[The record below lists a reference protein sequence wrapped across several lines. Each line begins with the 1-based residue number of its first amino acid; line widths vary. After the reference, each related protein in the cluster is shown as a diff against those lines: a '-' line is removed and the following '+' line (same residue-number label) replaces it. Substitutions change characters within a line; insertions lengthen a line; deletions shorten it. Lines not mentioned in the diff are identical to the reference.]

1 MVMNFDGK
9 TTTVKRN
16 AKTVDII
23 QALIDAVPNAVKQF
37 IQVPTTIYTG
47 DVKKDAIA
55 ACMYVR
61 DRVKYKADGFNFQ
74 DIQAPGRMFND
85 TKQADCKS
93 FSLAAL
99 ANILSK
105 GYKGGFRFVSYR
117 SNKIPTHVYIYVL
130 DKSNNK
136 LTFDP
141 CIKNLKES
149 PKATYI
155 LDMDVRY
162 LSMPY
167 NYGIEGK
174 KERQERREERKA
186 KKAAKKAAGDDPKG
200 LPKITLAPARGAFLG
215 LVALNFRGI
224 ASRLDQ
230 AIKKDSAKVREFWN
244 KLGGDFSKL
253 KENVD
258 KNKGKK
264 PLLGA
269 KGIDGIGTYYEYYI
283 SESFIGVEPATT
295 AAAAAATASPIL
307 LALEKLLK
315 ALKIGGIVA
324 EAGGKSIELLTPE
337 EKKATTPL
345 DATGE
350 GFQASDP
357 EPGAKTTPT
366 LLTDFKPSPTLIYG
380 LVGAA
385 ALIYF
390 ITKKK

>member
-1 MVMNFDGK
+1 
-9 TTTVKRN
+9 
-16 AKTVDII
+16 
-23 QALIDAVPNAVKQF
+23 
-37 IQVPTTIYTG
+37 
-47 DVKKDAIA
+47 
-55 ACMYVR
+55 
-61 DRVKYKADGFNFQ
+61 
-74 DIQAPGRMFND
+74 
-85 TKQADCKS
+85 
-93 FSLAAL
+93 
-99 ANILSK
+99 
-105 GYKGGFRFVSYR
+105 
-117 SNKIPTHVYIYVL
+117 
-130 DKSNNK
+130 
-136 LTFDP
+136 
-141 CIKNLKES
+141 
-149 PKATYI
+149 
-155 LDMDVRY
+155 
-162 LSMPY
+162 MPY

-230 AIKKDSAKVREFWN
+230 AIKKDSKKVREFWN

-269 KGIDGIGTYYEYYI
+269 KGIDGIGTFYEYYI

-307 LALEKLLK
+307 LALEKLFK

-324 EAGGKSIELLTPE
+324 EAGGKTIELLTPE
-337 EKKATTPL
+337 EKQATTPL
-345 DATGE
+345 DATGT
-350 GFQASDP
+350 GFQAKDP
-357 EPGAKTTPT
+357 EPGAQKEAKTTPT
-366 LLTDFKPSPTLIYG
+366 LLTDFEASPTLIYG

-390 ITKKK
+390 ISKKK